1 MIKLDSR
8 WNIECRRLFIV
19 SNRDLSSI
27 LRRADHRF
35 VENLLSVIA
44 VRSRRTWYDETFLS
58 LSLSLSSSF
67 SRSSLLSLSSRLC
80 SSPLVWPPRVAGD
93 QREWLSRIPVPL
105 RRTDR
110 AGSVCKTERQAHRF
124 PDRRSPTRCRFWRS
138 AGKDPNSMQLLPA
151 RYLGEGG
158 SRECAATHY
167 NAWRRFS
174 LSMSRHSARR
184 RFALQCRVKR

>member
-1 MIKLDSR
+1 VIYRRSYEEPIIDSSR
-8 WNIECRRLFIV
+8 ICYQLLRLGAGVLGMMKPF
-19 SNRDLSSI
+19 
-27 LRRADHRF
+27 
-35 VENLLSVIA
+35 
-44 VRSRRTWYDETFLS
+44 S

-184 RFALQCRVKR
+184 RFALQRRVKR